1 MAITY
6 SWDFKTVDTYPT
18 HSDAQDPKNTEN
30 DVVYKVH
37 YNLVGSETKSG
48 VTYSANCIGTINID
62 VTDLSD
68 FTAFDNLTNTVVSG
82 WVTASM
88 EANESGSVA
97 NLKTSISQ
105 SIVDQRIPPSVTK
118 YIES

>member
-6 SWDFKTVDTYPT
+6 SWDCKTVDTYPT

-30 DVVYKVH
+30 DVIYNVH
-37 YNLVGSETKSG
+37 WNFIGSETKSG
-48 VTYSANCIGTINID
+48 VTYTANAIGTQTVD
-62 VTDLSD
+62 VTDLSS
-68 FTAFDNLTNTVVSG
+68 FTAFDSLTNEVVSG

-97 NLKTSISQ
+97 NLKASISQ

-118 YIES
+118 YISS